1 MERTD
6 LSRYREMSNA
16 LHIAWWESNAKTG
29 LFTFSDYFC
38 SLVGIETNTM
48 TFPEVLDLIRKDYRD
63 LITQESYEFSGQ
75 RHEFFNRK
83 LPIITPKGEVWI
95 NAHFLY
101 HISTEECDGGFGV
114 VNLLSP
120 EEIESENKVTDLSKE
135 LMRQIDKISIT
146 LTNFLKES
154 NENLIIDNILQS
166 ILEYYDADNAYMF
179 EYDATKKWQICAH
192 EAVKEGNSV
201 HIKDFCR
208 HFNCAARMPGVT
220 EIIQSGKPLVVD
232 DADDTELL
240 MKEDI
245 DSFKEF
251 GIKSLI
257 AIPIKSGNHDV
268 IGDIG
273 IDYISSTHHW
283 SSTDFLWLNAMCN
296 ILSICLDL
304 KQEKK
309 TSAADRQYYEGLI
322 KNMPIGYGL
331 LDLVFD
337 DDGNV
342 SDYRIVGANKAGYDM
357 HGFNATHSGEEC
369 TQLYDKDYAKKKIA
383 FLQKV
388 YYDYKYKETD
398 ETLPSGKHCHMIT
411 YVAEGGN
418 IVELYIDTT
427 KMLEAQNAALRS
439 ERLFH
444 SIFTHIPVGEA
455 IYDISGTMTDVNEEY
470 LRIFGIEE
478 LINHKGYS
486 LLNDVNC
493 SDEIR
498 RLFKE
503 NDDQS
508 FSFSIIYNF
517 DILNNYKSNRK
528 GKANLNFK
536 VLKLFDEEGRLT
548 SYLLICVEDTDKL
561 IAMNKVR
568 DFENYFSMISD
579 YAKIGYANF
588 NLLSKEGYAI
598 RQWYK
603 NMGEEPDTPLN
614 NIVEV
619 YSHMHPDDRKA
630 ILEFIDKAKKGQE
643 KDFTKELRIRR
654 PGTEDQWN
662 WIYKKIVV
670 AEYSPDKGLIEIN
683 GVNYDITE
691 FKESQLKLIEAQDKA
706 MEADRLKSSFLA
718 NMSHEIRT
726 PLNAIVGFSDL
737 LAETNNTDEKEQF
750 INIIHENNEL
760 LLQLI
765 NDILDISKLEAGM
778 ISFNY
783 TEVDINEFCAD
794 IVKSMRLKTI
804 NGVELEFTPS
814 MQKCVLHTDRN
825 RLFQLVSNL
834 INNSIKFTPAGSI
847 TLDYEWVDDKRIR
860 FCVTD
865 TGIGIDED
873 KQRIIFDRFVKLN
886 SFAQGTGLGLSI
898 CKTIVEQMGGTIGV
912 NSKKGEGSRFW
923 FILPGDRNKCQSEA
937 SSPIETLD
945 HPLTANSGMSDG
957 TSLSG
962 KPLILIAEDEFNN
975 YFLLASILK
984 KDYDLLRASDGAE
997 AVEKHASYHPSL
1009 ILMDIQMPRMDGLEA
1024 TRLIRRTDSTVPI
1037 IAVTAFAFEAD
1048 REAAIK
1054 AGCNGFI
1061 VKPINGTDLKQ
1072 KIADELK

>member
-1 MERTD
+1 

-48 TFPEVLDLIRKDYRD
+48 TFPEVLNLIRKDYRD

-179 EYDATKKWQICAH
+179 EYDATKNWQICAH
-192 EAVKEGNSV
+192 EAVKEGNSI
-201 HIKDFCR
+201 HIKDFCH
-208 HFNCAARMPGVT
+208 HFNCATRMPGVT
-220 EIIQSGKPLVVD
+220 RIIQSGKPLVVD
-232 DADDTELL
+232 DADNTELL

-245 DSFKEF
+245 ESFKEF
-251 GIKSLI
+251 GIKSMI
-257 AIPIKSGNHDV
+257 ALPIRSGNHDV

-273 IDYISSTHHW
+273 IDYLNSTHHW

-331 LDLVFD
+331 LGLDFD

-342 SDYRIVGANKAGYDM
+342 SDYRILGANKAGYDM

-369 TQLYDKDYAKKKIA
+369 TQLYDKDYARKKLA

-388 YYDYKYKETD
+388 YYDYKYKESD

-411 YVAEGGN
+411 YVAEGNN

-427 KMLEAQNAALRS
+427 KMLEAQNSALRS

-470 LRIFGIEE
+470 LRIFGING
-478 LINHKGYS
+478 LINDKGYS
-486 LLNDVNC
+486 LLDDVNC
-493 SDEIR
+493 TDNIRDLFNESDE
-498 RLFKE
+498 
-503 NDDQS
+503 QS
-508 FSFSIIYNF
+508 FSFSIVYNF
-517 DILNNYKSNRK
+517 DILNNYKSSRT
-528 GKANLNFK
+528 GKANINFK
-536 VLKLFDEEGRLT
+536 VLKLYDDDGRLT

-598 RQWYK
+598 KQWYK
-603 NMGEEPDTPLN
+603 NMGEEPDSPLN
-614 NIVEV
+614 SIVEV

-670 AEYSPDKGLIEIN
+670 ADYSPDRGLIEIN

-691 FKESQLKLIEAQDKA
+691 FKESQLELIEARDKA

-737 LAETNNTDEKEQF
+737 LAQSNNPDEKEQY
-750 INIIHENNEL
+750 INIIKENNEL

-778 ISFNY
+778 IEFNY
-783 TEVDINEFCAD
+783 SDVDINEFCED
-794 IVKSMRLKTI
+794 IVKSMRLKVTNDVKI
-804 NGVELEFTPS
+804 IFEPTTMRCTL
-814 MQKCVLHTDRN
+814 KTDRN
-825 RLFQLVSNL
+825 RLYQLVANL
-834 INNSIKFTPAGSI
+834 INNSIKFTPSGSI
-847 TLDYEWVDDKRIR
+847 TLAYHWVDDNNIR
-860 FCVTD
+860 FSVTD

-873 KQRIIFDRFVKLN
+873 KKDMVSQRFVKLN

-898 CKTIVEQMGGTIGV
+898 CKTIVNQMGGSIGV
-912 NSKKGEGSRFW
+912 ESKKGVGSCFW
-923 FILPGDRNKCQSEA
+923 FILPGDESKCVMEA
-937 SSPIETLD
+937 SAPTETMQSSA
-945 HPLTANSGMSDG
+945 TFNSGMSEG
-957 TSLSG
+957 QVRNE
-962 KPLILIAEDEFNN
+962 KPLILVAEDEYNN
-975 YFLLASILK
+975 YFLLEAILK
-984 KDYDLLRASDGAE
+984 KDYRIVRAVDGLD
-997 AVEKHASYHPSL
+997 AVDKYGKLHPDL
-1009 ILMDIQMPRMDGLEA
+1009 ILMDIQMPNMNGLDA
-1024 TRLIRRTDSTVPI
+1024 TMRIRETDKSTPI
-1037 IAVTAFAFEAD
+1037 LAVTAFAFEVDKDNAL
-1048 REAAIK
+1048 A

-1061 VKPINGTDLKQ
+1061 AKPINMVKLKET
-1072 KIADELK
+1072 IAEHLK